1 MKIIKKVV
9 HDVQNIPGNGNETQ
23 NQLITATQQPSSPV
37 ALSADVEMLLERFLV
52 EAELAETTKETY
64 RRTLRGFF
72 AWKEEREIADL
83 DRSHILA
90 YKQDMLARVRPSTAS
105 TYLTAVKSLF
115 KWLESVRAYPN
126 VAADIK
132 TVKLVGNIH
141 RKDALTP
148 AQAKRV
154 LQVLK
159 GDTLQAKRDF
169 ALVNLLIRVGLRSVE
184 VTRGRLGDL
193 RNRGDQTILL
203 VQGKGRVEKDA
214 LVVLTDATLGPIYD
228 YLAARRC
235 EGREV
240 VGEDSPLFAS
250 LSNKPYGKPLS
261 TRSIRQIAKE
271 ALRAAGLDSERLTT
285 HSFRHSAVTFA
296 LLGGA
301 SLQQAQALARHTN
314 LTTTMVY
321 AHNVDRVSQAPERFV
336 DGLLDD

>member
-1 MKIIKKVV
+1 M
-9 HDVQNIPGNGNETQ
+9 QNIPGNGNETQ

-203 VQGKGRVEKDA
+203 VMGKGRVEKDA
-214 LVVLTDATLGPIYD
+214 LVVLTEPTLGPIYD
-228 YLAARRC
+228 YLAGAGARGARSSGRMPRCSPASPTKHMGSRCPRAAYGRLRRRPCARR
-235 EGREV
+235 GSTAR
-240 VGEDSPLFAS
+240 GSRPTAS
-250 LSNKPYGKPLS
+250 G
-261 TRSIRQIAKE
+261 T
-271 ALRAAGLDSERLTT
+271 
-285 HSFRHSAVTFA
+285 
-296 LLGGA
+296 
-301 SLQQAQALARHTN
+301 AR
-314 LTTTMVY
+314 
-321 AHNVDRVSQAPERFV
+321 
-336 DGLLDD
+336 

>member
-1 MKIIKKVV
+1 MALQPPPVLSLLKIIKKVV

-72 AWKEEREIADL
+72 AWKEERGIADL
-83 DRSHILA
+83 ARGDILA

-250 LSNKPYGKPLS
+250 LSNKTYGKPLS

-301 SLQQAQALARHTN
+301 PACSRP
-314 LTTTMVY
+314 
-321 AHNVDRVSQAPERFV
+321 RRSQGTRT
-336 DGLLDD
+336 

>member
-1 MKIIKKVV
+1 M
-9 HDVQNIPGNGNETQ
+9 
-23 NQLITATQQPSSPV
+23 
-37 ALSADVEMLLERFLV
+37 
-52 EAELAETTKETY
+52 
-64 RRTLRGFF
+64 
-72 AWKEEREIADL
+72 
-83 DRSHILA
+83 
-90 YKQDMLARVRPSTAS
+90 
-105 TYLTAVKSLF
+105 
-115 KWLESVRAYPN
+115 
-126 VAADIK
+126 
-132 TVKLVGNIH
+132 
-141 RKDALTP
+141 
-148 AQAKRV
+148 
-154 LQVLK
+154 
-159 GDTLQAKRDF
+159 
-169 ALVNLLIRVGLRSVE
+169 
-184 VTRGRLGDL
+184 
-193 RNRGDQTILL
+193 
-203 VQGKGRVEKDA
+203 
-214 LVVLTDATLGPIYD
+214 VLTDATLGPIYD

-250 LSNKPYGKPLS
+250 LSNKTYGKPLS

>member
-1 MKIIKKVV
+1 LKIIKKVV

-64 RRTLRGFF
+64 RRTLRSFF

-105 TYLTAVKSLF
+105 TYLTAVKSMF
-115 KWLESVRAYPN
+115 KWLESARAYPN

-228 YLAARRC
+228 YLAARGGG
-235 EGREV
+235 GREV
-240 VGEDSPLFAS
+240 GGGGGTRRCSPAS
-250 LSNKPYGKPLS
+250 PTKHMGSRCP
-261 TRSIRQIAKE
+261 
-271 ALRAAGLDSERLTT
+271 RAAYGRLRRRPCARRGSTARGSRPT
-285 HSFRHSAVTFA
+285 
-296 LLGGA
+296 A
-301 SLQQAQALARHTN
+301 SGTAR
-314 LTTTMVY
+314 
-321 AHNVDRVSQAPERFV
+321 
-336 DGLLDD
+336 

>member
-1 MKIIKKVV
+1 MV

-240 VGEDSPLFAS
+240 VGGGGLAAVRQPLQQ
-250 LSNKPYGKPLS
+250 N
-261 TRSIRQIAKE
+261 IWE
-271 ALRAAGLDSERLTT
+271 A
-285 HSFRHSAVTFA
+285 AVHAQHTA
-296 LLGGA
+296 DCEGGPARGGA
-301 SLQQAQALARHTN
+301 RQREAHDPQLPAQRGD
-314 LTTTMVY
+314 V
-321 AHNVDRVSQAPERFV
+321 RVAGGAPACSRPRRSQGTRT
-336 DGLLDD
+336 

>member
-1 MKIIKKVV
+1 
-9 HDVQNIPGNGNETQ
+9 
-23 NQLITATQQPSSPV
+23 
-37 ALSADVEMLLERFLV
+37 
-52 EAELAETTKETY
+52 
-64 RRTLRGFF
+64 
-72 AWKEEREIADL
+72 
-83 DRSHILA
+83 
-90 YKQDMLARVRPSTAS
+90 MLARVRPSTAS
-105 TYLTAVKSLF
+105 TYLTAVKSMF

-184 VTRGRLGDL
+184 DTRGRLGDL

-235 EGREV
+235 EEREV
-240 VGEDSPLFAS
+240 VGGGDSPLFAS
-250 LSNKPYGKPLS
+250 LSNKTYGKPLS

>member
-1 MKIIKKVV
+1 M
-9 HDVQNIPGNGNETQ
+9 
-23 NQLITATQQPSSPV
+23 
-37 ALSADVEMLLERFLV
+37 
-52 EAELAETTKETY
+52 
-64 RRTLRGFF
+64 
-72 AWKEEREIADL
+72 
-83 DRSHILA
+83 
-90 YKQDMLARVRPSTAS
+90 
-105 TYLTAVKSLF
+105 
-115 KWLESVRAYPN
+115 
-126 VAADIK
+126 
-132 TVKLVGNIH
+132 
-141 RKDALTP
+141 
-148 AQAKRV
+148 
-154 LQVLK
+154 
-159 GDTLQAKRDF
+159 
-169 ALVNLLIRVGLRSVE
+169 NLLIRVGLRSVE

-250 LSNKPYGKPLS
+250 LSNKTYGKPLS

>member
-72 AWKEEREIADL
+72 AWKEERGITDL

-105 TYLTAVKSLF
+105 TYLTAVKSMF

-214 LVVLTDATLGPIYD
+214 LVVLTDATLGPI
-228 YLAARRC
+228 
-235 EGREV
+235 
-240 VGEDSPLFAS
+240 
-250 LSNKPYGKPLS
+250 
-261 TRSIRQIAKE
+261 
-271 ALRAAGLDSERLTT
+271 
-285 HSFRHSAVTFA
+285 
-296 LLGGA
+296 
-301 SLQQAQALARHTN
+301 
-314 LTTTMVY
+314 
-321 AHNVDRVSQAPERFV
+321 
-336 DGLLDD
+336 

>member
-1 MKIIKKVV
+1 
-9 HDVQNIPGNGNETQ
+9 
-23 NQLITATQQPSSPV
+23 
-37 ALSADVEMLLERFLV
+37 
-52 EAELAETTKETY
+52 
-64 RRTLRGFF
+64 
-72 AWKEEREIADL
+72 
-83 DRSHILA
+83 
-90 YKQDMLARVRPSTAS
+90 MLARVRPSTAS
-105 TYLTAVKSLF
+105 TYLTAVKSMF

-235 EGREV
+235 EEREV
-240 VGEDSPLFAS
+240 VGGDSPLFAS
-250 LSNKPYGKPLS
+250 LSNKTYGKPLS

>member
-1 MKIIKKVV
+1 
-9 HDVQNIPGNGNETQ
+9 
-23 NQLITATQQPSSPV
+23 
-37 ALSADVEMLLERFLV
+37 
-52 EAELAETTKETY
+52 
-64 RRTLRGFF
+64 
-72 AWKEEREIADL
+72 
-83 DRSHILA
+83 
-90 YKQDMLARVRPSTAS
+90 MLARVRPSTAN

-115 KWLESVRAYPN
+115 KWLESVKAYPN
-126 VAADIK
+126 VASVK
-132 TVKLVGNIH
+132 GVKLSNMH

-184 VTRGRLGDL
+184 VTRSRLGDL

-214 LVVLTDATLGPIYD
+214 LVVLTEATLGPIYD
-228 YLAARRC
+228 YLAARRQ

-250 LSNKPYGKPLS
+250 LSNKTYGKPLS

-301 SLQQAQALARHTN
+301 SVRQAQALARHSN
-314 LTTTMVY
+314 LSTTLGTY
-321 AHNVDRVSQAPERFV
+321 AHDLDRVSQAPESLV
-336 DGLLDD
+336 DSFLDD

>member
-1 MKIIKKVV
+1 M
-9 HDVQNIPGNGNETQ
+9 QNIPGNGNETQ

-105 TYLTAVKSLF
+105 TYLTAVKSMF

-184 VTRGRLGDL
+184 VTRGVWV
-193 RNRGDQTILL
+193 IC
-203 VQGKGRVEKDA
+203 
-214 LVVLTDATLGPIYD
+214 ATGAIRRFCSSR
-228 YLAARRC
+228 ARAGSR
-235 EGREV
+235 R
-240 VGEDSPLFAS
+240 
-250 LSNKPYGKPLS
+250 
-261 TRSIRQIAKE
+261 TRSWC
-271 ALRAAGLDSERLTT
+271 
-285 HSFRHSAVTFA
+285 
-296 LLGGA
+296 
-301 SLQQAQALARHTN
+301 
-314 LTTTMVY
+314 
-321 AHNVDRVSQAPERFV
+321 
-336 DGLLDD
+336 

>member
-1 MKIIKKVV
+1 MV

-148 AQAKRV
+148 AQAKR
-154 LQVLK
+154 
-159 GDTLQAKRDF
+159 DF

-250 LSNKPYGKPLS
+250 LSNKTYGKPLS